1 MSNLYPSL
9 PKVILSVCLLAF
21 TYSLSAQITTVA
33 GRAYYLGD
41 NGSAINASLA
51 APYSYAVDASGNIYI
66 ACVNDNRVRKIDAS
80 TSTITTIAGTG
91 VAGYSGDNGLAVNAK
106 LNFRDGFPGV
116 AVDKSGNV
124 YISDYKNNRIRKID
138 ATTKIITTI
147 ANTSGSGGYTGDNG
161 AATSAK
167 ISGPAGIW
175 IDNSNNIY
183 FADNNNSVIR
193 RIDGT
198 TKIITTI
205 VGKGLA
211 DFNGD
216 NGAPTNAYLSYPE
229 KFVFDSKGVLYIADE
244 FNFRIRQVK
253 NNVITTIAGNGS
265 PGYEG
270 DGDLAINASIGTP
283 TGIAV
288 DALDNIYFVDN
299 YNSVVRKIDATTKKI
314 STVVGDGYA
323 DYFGDGGNAANAELN
338 SPTDIYIDK
347 SNNNIYIADK
357 GNNRVRKI
365 DGSTNIISTFIGD
378 GSDGFSG
385 APDALKAQLNPQAVI
400 SDGTNLFIA
409 EGTYYDVRQI
419 NVTNNAFPVAG
430 NPNIDP
436 AYASKGFSGDN
447 GLATQAKLNAPV
459 DVKLDASNNIYF
471 ADVFNNRI
479 RKVDAATNTITTIA
493 GTGTAGFSGDNGSP
507 TSAQLNAPYG
517 IAFDKNGNLYIA
529 DAQNNRVRKITTST
543 NKISTIA
550 GTGSATSGADGSL
563 ATSTALNNPYSV
575 TVDAS
580 LNVFVLEKGVGK
592 VRKIDAST
600 QKVSTILSNGHVLTA
615 IALDKKNNILVSD
628 STDNVVLRIDA
639 ATSAVTT
646 IAGTGTA
653 GYSGDGGDASYA
665 QLNGPR
671 GLFADNLGYI
681 YVADAGNHVVRK
693 FTPGTLPVL
702 LSNLTAYLKGAD
714 GLLRWTTATEE
725 NSDYFEIQRS
735 TDGIHFANIAK
746 VQAAGHSVLSTQY
759 SYNDAN
765 ITSLNTNKVYYRLRE
780 VNRDGNSLNSNVAV
794 LLVDKNVMQASVY
807 PNPATDFIII
817 KGVTSAHAMVQ
828 VTNMLGQ
835 IVKQEVLK
843 NSIQRINISNLSKGT
858 YFVTIFANDCK
869 QTEKIIVE

>member
-9 PKVILSVCLLAF
+9 TKAILSVCLIAL

-33 GRAYYLGD
+33 GRANYLGD
-41 NGSAINASLA
+41 KGNAVNAGLA

-66 ACVNDNRVRKIDAS
+66 ACVNDNRVRKIDA
-80 TSTITTIAGTG
+80 TTFTITTVAGTG

-106 LNFRDGFPGV
+106 LNFKGGFPGI
-116 AVDKSGNV
+116 AIDKSGNI

-138 ATTKIITTI
+138 VATKIITTI
-147 ANTSGSGGYTGDNG
+147 ANTSGIADYKGDNG
-161 AATSAK
+161 VATSAK

-175 IDNSNNIY
+175 VDNSNNIY

-198 TKIITTI
+198 TNIITTI
-205 VGKGLA
+205 AGNGSPN
-211 DFNGD
+211 FGGD
-216 NGAPTNAYLSYPE
+216 NGVPTSAYLSYPE

-265 PGYEG
+265 PAYSG
-270 DGDLAINASIGTP
+270 DGDPAVNASIGTP

-288 DALDNIYFVDN
+288 DASDNIYFVDN
-299 YNSVVRKIDATTKKI
+299 YNSVVRKIDAQTKKI
-314 STVVGDGYA
+314 STVAGDGYA
-323 DYFGDGGNAANAELN
+323 GYYGDGGNAANAELSN
-338 SPTDIYIDK
+338 PTDIYIDK
-347 SNNNIYIADK
+347 NDNIYIVDK
-357 GNNRVRKI
+357 DNNRIRRI
-365 DGSTNIISTFIGD
+365 DASTKIISTFIGD
-378 GSDGFSG
+378 GTDGFNST
-385 APDALKAQLNPQAVI
+385 PDALKAQLNPQAIV

-430 NPNIDP
+430 APDVDP

-459 DVKLDASNNIYF
+459 DVKLDASGNIF
-471 ADVFNNRI
+471 IADVFNNRI

-493 GTGTAGFSGDNGSP
+493 GTGTAGFSGDNGVP

-529 DAQNNRVRKITTST
+529 DAQNNRVRKITIST

-550 GTGSATSGADGSL
+550 GTGSAISGADGSV
-563 ATSTALNNPYSV
+563 ATSTALNSPYSV
-575 TVDAS
+575 AVDAS

-600 QKVSTILSNGHVLTA
+600 QKVSTILFNAHVLTA
-615 IALDKKNNILVSD
+615 IALDKKNNVLVSD

-639 ATSAVTT
+639 TTSAVTT
-646 IAGTGTA
+646 IAGNGTA

-665 QLNGPR
+665 SLNGPR
-671 GLFADNLGYI
+671 GLFADNLGYV
-681 YVADAGNHVVRK
+681 YVADAGNQVVRK

-702 LSNLTAYLKGAD
+702 LGKLTAYLKSAD
-714 GLLRWTTATEE
+714 GVLQWATATEE
-725 NSDYFEIQRS
+725 NADYFDVLRS
-735 TDGIHFANIAK
+735 TDGIHFESIAK
-746 VQAAGHSVLSTQY
+746 VRAAGESVLSIQY
-759 SYNDAN
+759 SFTDAN
-765 ITSLNTNKVYYRLRE
+765 VTSLNTNKVYYRLTE
-780 VNRDGNSLNSNVAV
+780 IDKDGNSVNSNIAV
-794 LLVDKNVMQASVY
+794 LLVDKNVTAASIY
-807 PNPATDFIII
+807 PNPASDFIIV
-817 KGVTSAHAMVQ
+817 KGVTSKHAILQ
-828 VTNMLGQ
+828 ITNMIGRV
-835 IVKQEVLK
+835 VKQEVLN
-843 NSIQRINISNLSKGT
+843 NSVQRIKVSDLYKGI
-858 YFVTIFANDCK
+858 YFVTIFTDKYK
-869 QTEKIIVE
+869 QTEKIVIE